1 MRVVVAVIVGLL
13 LAAPAV
19 AQPPTTP
26 AAIRDAAL
34 TDPTAWNILESLTT
48 EVGPRLAGTPA
59 AERARDWGVAKLR
72 ELGFTNIRVEPF
84 PIQSWVRGAE
94 SAEVISP
101 YPQKLTILGLGRSPP
116 TPREGIEAPI
126 VVFSTYA
133 EMMAQPVG
141 AFTGKIVVVNQPMR
155 ATEYGALG
163 PNRRAGASEA
173 SRRGAVGYMTRSLT
187 PANTDFA
194 HTGASN
200 PIAGVT
206 PIPAAALSPPSADL
220 LARMAARGQP
230 VRVRMKLESGPG
242 GSTAW
247 TVSGDLTGTTR
258 PDEIIVIG
266 GHLDS
271 WDVGTGAVDD
281 GAGIAVTTAAAR
293 LASAGGRNQRTI
305 RVVMWG
311 AEEMAF
317 AGQAYLAAHRDELSK
332 FVLTSE
338 SDTGADGALALRLP
352 AGALNGAAFRALPA
366 LLEPLKVV
374 VEPTPATG
382 AGDDVAGIISQ
393 GVPAFSFRLD
403 GSRYFDL
410 HHSADDTLDKVDRA
424 KLNQMVAAWS
434 VMLNLAANT
443 DQNFRPPAPTTQA
456 P

>member
-1 MRVVVAVIVGLL
+1 MKTAFALV
-13 LAAPAV
+13 LALVLIGPAV
-19 AQPPTTP
+19 AQTASTP

-34 TDPTAWNILESLTT
+34 NDSTAWDVLESLTT

-59 AERARDWGVAKLR
+59 AERARDWAVAKLR
-72 ELGFTNIRVEPF
+72 ALGFSNIRVEPF

-94 SAEVISP
+94 SAEVTGP
-101 YPQKLTILGLGRSPP
+101 YPQKLTILGLGRSVP
-116 TPREGIEAPI
+116 TPPGGIEAPI

-133 EMMAQPVG
+133 EMLAQPEG
-141 AFTGKIVVVNQPMR
+141 AFTGKIVIVNQPMK
-155 ATEYGALG
+155 ANEYGAFG
-163 PNRRAGASEA
+163 PNRRTGASEA

-187 PANTDFA
+187 PATTDFA

-230 VRVRMKLESGPG
+230 VRVRMKLDSAPG

-247 TVSGDLTGTTR
+247 TVSGDLPGTTR

-271 WDVGTGAVDD
+271 WDVGGAVDD
-281 GAGIAVTTAAAR
+281 GAGIAVTTAAAK
-293 LASAGGRNQRTI
+293 LASAGGRNQRTL

-317 AGQAYLAAHRDELSK
+317 AGSAYLAAHQGELSK

-338 SDTGADGALALRLP
+338 SDTGADGALAVRLP
-352 AGALNGAAFRALPA
+352 AGALNGPAFANLA
-366 LLEPLKVV
+366 GLLEPLKVV
-374 VEPTPATG
+374 VEPAAATG
-382 AGDDVAGIISQ
+382 AGDDVSAIIGQ

-410 HHSADDTLDKVDRA
+410 HHSADDTLDKVDKA
-424 KLNQMVAAWS
+424 KMNQMVAAWA
-434 VMLNLAANT
+434 VLLNLAANS
-443 DQNFRPPAPTTQA
+443 DQNFRPPPALAPA
-456 P
+456 R